1 MQLLQESSRIG
12 LLFLLLSQSC
22 GVVLHYQE
30 STHTFFRFLQA
41 KHCSNLASIKKGNNR
56 VKVTSVVQQFLML
69 AMKLNIRI
77 FTERAN
83 EKGHR
88 KIIIDGNPKNFNFT
102 RGS

>member
-1 MQLLQESSRIG
+1 M
-12 LLFLLLSQSC
+12 
-22 GVVLHYQE
+22 
-30 STHTFFRFLQA
+30 
-41 KHCSNLASIKKGNNR
+41 
-56 VKVTSVVQQFLML
+56 VQQFLML

-77 FTERAN
+77 FTERAD